1 MGYDEGGQLTEAVR
15 RKPYSVVLFD
25 EIEKAHPDVFNILL
39 QILDDGRITD
49 SQGRTVDFKNT
60 IIILTSN
67 LGSQYLL
74 EGIGPDGS
82 ITEEAQAA
90 VMAELRRSFRPEF
103 LNRLDET
110 IFFRPLT
117 KENLTGIIDLLV
129 EGLRR
134 RLKEQN
140 LNLEL
145 TDAAKALV
153 IGRGYDPLYGARPLR
168 RVLQSS
174 VETLIARTILR
185 GDLQSGATI
194 TVDARDGELICR

>member
-1 MGYDEGGQLTEAVR
+1 MR

-74 EGIGPDGS
+74 DGIGEDGEIS
-82 ITEEAQAA
+82 QSAKDA
-90 VMAELRRSFRPEF
+90 VMGELRRAFRPEF

-110 IFFRPLT
+110 IMFHPLT
-117 KENLTGIIDLLV
+117 KANLGGIIDIMV
-129 EGLRR
+129 ESLRK
-134 RLKEQN
+134 RLADRALK
-140 LNLEL
+140 LEI
-145 TDAAKALV
+145 TDAAKQL
-153 IGRGYDPLYGARPLR
+153 IISRGYDPLYGARPLR
-168 RVLQSS
+168 RYLQAS
-174 VETLIARTILR
+174 VETLIARTILS
-185 GDLQSGATI
+185 GELSAGATI
-194 TVDARDGELICR
+194 TVDAVDGELVCR